1 VKLLPLW
8 INNYKTIKGKIALKT
23 VKKVFFIFVLWSVA
37 FVNAQD
43 EALFKSASEA
53 YNEGD
58 YNKAVA
64 SYLKILENGKHSA
77 ALYFNLGNAYYK
89 LNKIA
94 PSIYYY
100 EKALLLTPN
109 DREIKENLAFAQNM
123 TLDAVEKLPETG
135 FARLYNNAREWMSFD
150 QWSFAAI
157 VFVLLFVIS
166 YIAFY
171 YLKYTYQK
179 RLAFITSITSL
190 LLSLISL
197 VIAFILYTDFNAQEP
212 AIVFAEEVVVRS
224 EPNSRGAQA
233 FVLHEGTKVE
243 VVDQLNDYKKIQL
256 LDGKTGWIP
265 ASEIKLL
272 KGF

>member
-1 VKLLPLW
+1 M
-8 INNYKTIKGKIALKT
+8 
-23 VKKVFFIFVLWSVA
+23 KKVLFILILWSAALVS
-37 FVNAQD
+37 AQ
-43 EALFKSASEA
+43 EETLFKRASEA

-58 YNKAVA
+58 YNKAVE
-64 SYLKILENGKHSA
+64 SYLEIVENGRQSA

-89 LNKIA
+89 LNQIA

-123 TLDAVEKLPETG
+123 TLDAVEKIPETG
-135 FARLYNNAREWMSFD
+135 FTRVYSNAREWMSFD
-150 QWSFAAI
+150 QWSYSAI
-157 VFVLLFVIS
+157 VFIILFVIS

-171 YLKYTYQK
+171 NLKYTAQK
-179 RLAFITSITSL
+179 RLAFITSISAL
-190 LLSLISL
+190 FLALISL
-197 VIAFILYTDFNAQEP
+197 SIAFMLYTDFKARHP
-212 AIVFAEEVVVRS
+212 AIVFADEVVVRS
-224 EPNSRGAQA
+224 EPNSRSSQA

-243 VVDQLNDYKKIQL
+243 VVEQLNDYKKIQL

-272 KGF
+272 KDF